1 MIKEQFFIL
10 FFKEP
15 VYSII
20 HTGKKVMSTALR
32 VLIVED
38 SESDAALI
46 IRDLQRAGYVPI
58 HQRVQT
64 AAEMKSALE
73 REDWAI
79 IIADYSMPQFDA
91 STALKILDES
101 GRDDI
106 PFIVVSGAMGEDAA
120 VAMMKAGAHDYV
132 MKDKM
137 ARLIPAV
144 QRELDDAEVRRK
156 HKQAEQALR
165 RSEQNYRSLVESSTD
180 IIMRFDK
187 ENRHLFINPS
197 VKGVFSL
204 DPDDFIGKSHRE
216 LGFPAGEYL
225 YWERAIQQVFETGK
239 PFSTVLQSR
248 REKGYATLDLRLFPE
263 LSENGKVRTV
273 LGVARD
279 VTKERFTEA
288 QLRHAQK
295 MEAIGTL
302 AGGIAHDFNN
312 LLQAIL
318 GYGEIILLNKNENDR
333 DLEKLQHIIRAAKR
347 GSELTRQLLTFSRKV
362 ESKLQP
368 LALNHI
374 IENIQTMMDRTIP
387 KMIRIE
393 YRLSPNLLNINA
405 DASQM
410 EQVLINLAVNARDA
424 MPRGGTL
431 VITTENVIVN
441 EEDPPPYPEIT
452 PGEYVQLTISD
463 TGQGMDIDT
472 LQYIFDPFFTTK
484 ESGKGSGLGLS
495 MVYGIVK
502 NHNGHIICYSEL
514 NRGTTFKIFLPA
526 IEPLEI
532 SIETVAMEKPQG
544 GTETILL
551 IDDEEFIRDLGEQI
565 LTTFGYSVFTA
576 PDGENALELYRKQ
589 KNAID
594 LIILD
599 LIMPGIGG
607 RECLLRLLDIDPQAR
622 IVIASG
628 HTIDGPVKDIVEL
641 GAKDFIHKP
650 YGLQQ
655 MLKVVREVLDKEK

>member
-1 MIKEQFFIL
+1 M
-10 FFKEP
+10 P
-15 VYSII
+15 
-20 HTGKKVMSTALR
+20 TALR

-38 SESDAALI
+38 SESDAGLI

-58 HQRVQT
+58 HERVQT

-91 STALKILDES
+91 FAAMKILQES

-106 PFIVVSGAMGEDAA
+106 PFIVVSGAMGEDTA

-187 ENRHLFINPS
+187 ENRHLFVNPS

-225 YWERAIQQVFETGK
+225 YWERAIQQVFETGE
-239 PFSTVLQSR
+239 PFNTVLQSK

-263 LSENGKVRTV
+263 FSEDGKVRTV

-318 GYGEIILLNKNENDR
+318 GYGEIILLNKDENDR
-333 DLEKLQHIIRAAKR
+333 DFEKLQHIIRAAR
-347 GSELTRQLLTFSRKV
+347 QGSELTRQLLTFSRKV

-374 IENIQTMMDRTIP
+374 VENIQTMMDRTIP
-387 KMIRIE
+387 KMIKIE
-393 YRLSPNLLNINA
+393 YYLRPDLLNINA

-424 MPRGGTL
+424 MPHGGML
-431 VITTENVIVN
+431 VITTENVIVDKDN
-441 EEDPPPYPEIT
+441 PPPYPEIT
-452 PGEYVQLTISD
+452 PGKYVQLTVSD
-463 TGQGMDIDT
+463 TGHGMDRDT
-472 LQYIFDPFFTTK
+472 LQYIFDPF
-484 ESGKGSGLGLS
+484 
-495 MVYGIVK
+495 
-502 NHNGHIICYSEL
+502 
-514 NRGTTFKIFLPA
+514 
-526 IEPLEI
+526 
-532 SIETVAMEKPQG
+532 
-544 GTETILL
+544 
-551 IDDEEFIRDLGEQI
+551 
-565 LTTFGYSVFTA
+565 
-576 PDGENALELYRKQ
+576 
-589 KNAID
+589 
-594 LIILD
+594 
-599 LIMPGIGG
+599 
-607 RECLLRLLDIDPQAR
+607 
-622 IVIASG
+622 
-628 HTIDGPVKDIVEL
+628 
-641 GAKDFIHKP
+641 
-650 YGLQQ
+650 
-655 MLKVVREVLDKEK
+655 

>member
-1 MIKEQFFIL
+1 MA
-10 FFKEP
+10 
-15 VYSII
+15 
-20 HTGKKVMSTALR
+20 TTLR

-38 SESDAALI
+38 SESDAGLI
-46 IRDLQRAGYVPI
+46 IRDLERAGYAPI
-58 HQRVQT
+58 HERVQT
-64 AAEMKSALE
+64 AAEMKTALE
-73 REDWAI
+73 KEGCNI

-91 STALKILDES
+91 FAALKIAQES
-101 GRDDI
+101 NSDI
-106 PFIVVSGAMGEDAA
+106 PFIVVSGAMGEDTA

-165 RSEQNYRSLVESSTD
+165 QSEQNYRSLVESSTD

-187 ENRHLFINPS
+187 ENRHLFVNPS
-197 VKGVFSL
+197 VKGVFFL
-204 DPDDFIGKSHRE
+204 DPGDFIGKSHRE

-225 YWERAIQQVFETGK
+225 YWERAIQKVFETGK
-239 PFSTVLQSR
+239 PCNTEFQSK
-248 REKGYATLDLRLFPE
+248 REKGYVTLDLRLFPE
-263 LSENGKVRTV
+263 LSEDGKIRTV

-333 DLEKLQHIIRAAKR
+333 DFEKLQHIIRAAKQ

-362 ESKLQP
+362 EFRLQP

-387 KMIRIE
+387 KMIKIE
-393 YRLSPNLLNINA
+393 YRLTPDLLNINA

-431 VITTENVIVN
+431 VITTDNVIVN
-441 EEDPPPYPEIT
+441 EDNPPPYPEIT
-452 PGEYVQLTISD
+452 PGEYVQLTVSD
-463 TGQGMDIDT
+463 TGQGMDRDT

-484 ESGKGSGLGLS
+484 ELGKGTGLGLS

-502 NHNGHIICYSEL
+502 NHHGHIICYSEL
-514 NRGTTFKIFLPA
+514 NRGTIFKIFLPA
-526 IEPLEI
+526 IEPLEKPL
-532 SIETVAMEKPQG
+532 ETVTIEKPKG

-551 IDDEEFIRDLGEQI
+551 IDDEEFIRDLGKQI
-565 LTTFGYSVFTA
+565 LTTFGYNVFTA
-576 PDGENALELYRKQ
+576 PDGESALELYRKQ
-589 KNAID
+589 KDAID
-594 LIILD
+594 MIILD
-599 LIMPGIGG
+599 LIMPGMGG
-607 RECLLRLLDIDPQAR
+607 RECLLRLLDIDPHTR

-628 HTIDGPVKDIVEL
+628 HAIDGPVKEVVAL
-641 GAKDFIHKP
+641 GARDFIHKP
-650 YGLQQ
+650 YGLRQ
-655 MLKVVREVLDKEK
+655 MLQVVREVLDKD

>member
-1 MIKEQFFIL
+1 
-10 FFKEP
+10 
-15 VYSII
+15 
-20 HTGKKVMSTALR
+20 MSSALR

-38 SESDAALI
+38 SKSDAELI

-58 HQRVQT
+58 HERVQT
-64 AAEMKSALE
+64 AAELKSALE

-79 IIADYSMPQFDA
+79 VIADSLPQFDA
-91 STALKILDES
+91 FAALKILQEN

-106 PFIVVSGAMGEDAA
+106 PFIVVAAAIGEDTA

-144 QRELDDAEVRRK
+144 QRELDYAEVRRK
-156 HKQAEQALR
+156 YKQADQAFR
-165 RSEQNYRSLVESSTD
+165 QSEQNYRSLAENSTD
-180 IIMRFDK
+180 IIIRFDK
-187 ENRHLFINPS
+187 ENRHLFVNPS
-197 VKGVFSL
+197 VKRVLSL
-204 DPDDFIGKSHRE
+204 DPEDFIGKSHRG
-216 LGFPAGEYL
+216 LGFPSDEYIH
-225 YWERAIQQVFETGK
+225 WERAIQQVFETGK
-239 PFSTVLQSR
+239 SFDNVLQSK
-248 REKGYATLDLRLFPE
+248 RENGCVTIDLRLYPE
-263 LSENGKVRTV
+263 FSEDGKVRTV
-273 LGVARD
+273 LGIARD
-279 VTKERFTEA
+279 VTKEKFTEA
-288 QLRHAQK
+288 QLRHAEK

-318 GYGEIILLNKNENDR
+318 GYGEIILLNKKEDDR
-333 DLEKLQHIIRAAKR
+333 DFEKLQRIIKAAKR
-347 GSELTRQLLTFSRKV
+347 GSELTSQLLTFSRKV
-362 ESKLQP
+362 ESRLQP

-387 KMIRIE
+387 KMIKIE
-393 YRLSPNLLNINA
+393 YHLSPNLLNINA

-410 EQVLINLAVNARDA
+410 EQMLINLAVNARDA

-431 VITTENVIVN
+431 AITTENVIVN
-441 EEDPPPYPEIT
+441 EDNPPPYPEIAL
-452 PGEYVQLTISD
+452 GEYVQLTVSD
-463 TGQGMDIDT
+463 TGQGIDIDT

-484 ESGKGSGLGLS
+484 ELGKGTGLGLS
-495 MVYGIVK
+495 TVYGNVK
-502 NHNGHIICYSEL
+502 NHHGHIICYSEL

-526 IEPLEI
+526 IEPPEKPLEA
-532 SIETVAMEKPQG
+532 VAVEKPQG
-544 GTETILL
+544 GAETILL
-551 IDDEEFIRDLGEQI
+551 IDDEEFIRDLGERI

-576 PDGENALELYRKQ
+576 PDGESALELYRKQ
-589 KNAID
+589 KDAID

-628 HTIDGPVKDIVEL
+628 HTIDGPVRDVVSL
-641 GAKDFIHKP
+641 GARDFIHKP
-650 YGLQQ
+650 YGLRQ
-655 MLKVVREVLDKEK
+655 MLKVVREVLNKE

>member
-1 MIKEQFFIL
+1 M
-10 FFKEP
+10 P
-15 VYSII
+15 
-20 HTGKKVMSTALR
+20 TALR

-38 SESDAALI
+38 SESDAGLI

-58 HQRVQT
+58 YEKVQT
-64 AAEMKSALE
+64 AAEMKLALE

-79 IIADYSMPQFDA
+79 IIAEYSTPQFDA
-91 STALKILDES
+91 FAALKILQES

-106 PFIVVSGAMGEDAA
+106 PFIVLSDIMGEDNA
-120 VAMMKAGAHDYV
+120 VAILKAGADDYV

-144 QRELDDAEVRRK
+144 QRELEDAKVRRK

-165 RSEQNYRSLVESSTD
+165 QSEQNYRSLVESSTD
-180 IIMRFDK
+180 IIMRFDRG
-187 ENRHLFINPS
+187 NRHLFVNPS
-197 VKGVFSL
+197 VKKVFSL
-204 DPDDFIGKSHRE
+204 DPDAFIGKSQRE
-216 LGFPAGEYL
+216 LGFPASEYL

-239 PFSTVLQSR
+239 SFNAELQSK
-248 REKGYATLDLRLFPE
+248 REKGYVTIDLRLLPE
-263 LSENGKVRTV
+263 FSEDGKVRAV
-273 LGVARD
+273 MGFARD
-279 VTKERFTEA
+279 ITKERFTEA

-318 GYGEIILLNKNENDR
+318 GYGEIILLNKNKNDR
-333 DLEKLQHIIRAAKR
+333 DFEKLQHIIRAAKR

-368 LALNHI
+368 LELNHI

-387 KMIRIE
+387 KMIKIE

-410 EQVLINLAVNARDA
+410 EQVLINLAVNAMDA

-431 VITTENVIVN
+431 AITTENVIVN
-441 EEDPPPYPEIT
+441 EDDPPPYPEIT
-452 PGEYVQLTISD
+452 PGEYAQLTVSD

-484 ESGKGSGLGLS
+484 ESGKGTGLGLS

-526 IEPLEI
+526 IEPLGRPL
-532 SIETVAMEKPQG
+532 ETVAMEKPQG

-551 IDDEEFIRDLGEQI
+551 IDDEEFIRDLGKQI

-576 PDGENALELYRKQ
+576 PDGENALELYRNQ
-589 KNAID
+589 KNIID

-599 LIMPGIGG
+599 LIMPGMGG
-607 RECLLRLLDIDPQAR
+607 RECLLGLLDIDPRAR

-628 HTIDGPVKDIVEL
+628 HTIDGPVRDIVNM
-641 GAKDFIHKP
+641 GALDFIHKP
-650 YGLQQ
+650 YGLRQ
-655 MLKVVREVLDKEK
+655 MLKVVREVLDKE